1 MVFIKQAKRNRSAKK
16 DKFQDDKLIQLMRQ
30 IGYEFDSEGRMIKHP
45 MDKRRK
51 ENERKW
57 I

>member
-30 IGYEFDSEGRMIKHP
+30 IGYEFDSDGRITRHP
-45 MDKRRK
+45 MEKRRE
-51 ENERKW
+51 ENEKR
-57 I
+57 